1 MTCLSKMD
9 CFVAMLLAMTGIALT
24 ALPAHAEF
32 EWELEGNIEAELRLF
47 PNDVEGGMRKD
58 ANVSLSID
66 PIAELFFGRD
76 HSITINPYFRIDQND
91 GRRTHFDVRQLK
103 WIGVFDNLE
112 VRVGFDKVFWGVTES
127 VHLVDIVNQDDGVED
142 VDGEDKLGQPLVSL
156 SYVTDFG
163 TFTGII
169 MPYFRERTF
178 PGRDGRPRAPLF
190 VDTKQDFNA
199 TGSNNW
205 HPDFALRY
213 AHTFSVI
220 DLGVSYFD
228 GISRDPMLLPGVG
241 ETGDPVLIPF
251 YDKINQIGVDL
262 QATVDAWLLKF
273 EGITV
278 NGRNQDRSWSFG
290 AGFEY
295 TFYQVF
301 ESDADIGIL
310 VEYLW
315 DSRGSAAP
323 TPFESDLFFGLRW
336 EGNDE
341 QTTRVLGG
349 VIFDLDTG
357 TKNVF
362 IEASRR
368 LGDRWRI
375 TVDARFSIDVS
386 PTDPTFPFREDDF
399 VQVRLARFF

>member
-1 MTCLSKMD
+1 
-9 CFVAMLLAMTGIALT
+9 MTGLLYIA
-24 ALPAHAEF
+24 PAHAEF
-32 EWELEGNIEAELRLF
+32 EWDLEGNIEAEFRAF
-47 PNDVEGGMRKD
+47 PNDGLAPD
-58 ANVSLSID
+58 TPDINTSLSID
-66 PIAELFFGRD
+66 PIVEMFFGRD
-76 HSITINPYFRIDQND
+76 HSVTINPYFRIDQND

-103 WIGVFDNLE
+103 WIGVFDDLE

-156 SYVTDFG
+156 SYWTEIG
-163 TFTGII
+163 TFTAIL

-178 PGRDGRPRAPLF
+178 TGRDGRPRSPLF

-205 HPDFALRY
+205 HADFALRY

-228 GISRDPMLLPGVG
+228 GISRDPMLLPGLG
-241 ETGDPVLIPF
+241 EAGEPVLIPF
-251 YDKINQIGVDL
+251 YDKISQVGVDI
-262 QATVDAWLLKF
+262 QATIDAWLLKF

-278 NGRNQDRSWSFG
+278 NGRNQDRSWSFA
-290 AGFEY
+290 AGLEY

-301 ESDADIGIL
+301 DSDADIGVL

-315 DSRGSAAP
+315 DSRGVMAP
-323 TPFESDLFFGLRW
+323 TPFESDLFIGLRW

-349 VIFDLDTG
+349 VIFDMDTG

-362 IEASRR
+362 VEASRR

-375 TVDARFSIDVS
+375 TIDARFSIDVS
-386 PTDPTFPFREDDF
+386 PTDPTFPFRKDDF
-399 VQVRLARFF
+399 VQLRLARFF